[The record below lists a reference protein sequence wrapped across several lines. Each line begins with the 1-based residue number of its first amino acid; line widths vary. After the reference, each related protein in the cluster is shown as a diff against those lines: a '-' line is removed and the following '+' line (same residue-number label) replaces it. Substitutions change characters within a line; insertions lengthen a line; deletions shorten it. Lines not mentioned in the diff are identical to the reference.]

1 MQSVQMA
8 QQCAD
13 YRNRRFPLLEDS
25 AEHAFDPHGITLSC
39 GHHRIVQLERRSVA
53 DRDSGIFELDP
64 AALTGIERELFE
76 LRTRQ
81 QPVAPEVLDQELA
94 GVAARAHPMRS

>member
-1 MQSVQMA
+1 MKSGQGG
-8 QQCAD
+8 QQGAD
-13 YRNRRFPLLEDS
+13 YRNRRSPLLEDS
-25 AEHAFDPHGITLSC
+25 GEHAFDPHGVALSS

-53 DRDSGIFELDP
+53 DRDSGVFELDP

-94 GVAARAHPMRS
+94 GVAARAHPM